1 MYPHHPGGTDDR
13 KESRNETL
21 DDEQDTLRLTRREPD
36 MSGDEPT
43 RIVVRGDDT
52 EKDTTIM
59 PGRDDV
65 EAKVIG
71 IASPEV
77 SVPAGS
83 HGMGGGEASSDDGHT
98 VFLPIGAQTSGDS
111 DDTGPLVGWLV
122 VLKGPGK
129 GKGRPVYY
137 GQNSIGRGHE
147 NRVPL
152 DFGDQRISRDAHAFI
167 LYDENQRKFFI
178 RDNGKSNIV
187 RHNGDPVMM
196 PKEIA
201 DRDSIQI
208 GDTTLIFV
216 SLCGPGFDW
225 LADDG
230 EK

>member
-1 MYPHHPGGTDDR
+1 MNRNSDDVDTAPITR
-13 KESRNETL
+13 
-21 DDEQDTLRLTRREPD
+21 DDEPKKEHEM

-59 PGRDDV
+59 PGREDSEAKM

-71 IASPEV
+71 IAGSEV
-77 SVPAGS
+77 TVPPAEQGT
-83 HGMGGGEASSDDGHT
+83 GGGVAGGDDGHT
-98 VFLPIGAQTSGDS
+98 LFVPLGAESSEAGAEL
-111 DDTGPLVGWLV
+111 GPLVGWLV
-122 VLKGPGK
+122 VLSGPGR
-129 GKGRPVYY
+129 GQGRAVYY
-137 GQNSIGRGHE
+137 GQNSIGRGE
-147 NRVPL
+147 EQRIPL

-167 LYDENQRKFFI
+167 LYDEGQRKFFI

-201 DRDSIQI
+201 DRDTIQI

-216 SLCGPGFDW
+216 ALCGQDFDW
-225 LADDG
+225 LDQNA
-230 EK
+230 